1 MMNEIDQAYTKWVE
15 DPNPQ
20 SMAQVVKA
28 LSPTINSEIQ
38 QFSGP
43 KQLLRQRAKIL
54 TIKAVKNY
62 DPLSKAKLRSWVV
75 TNMQPLKRYNRELGN
90 AVHVP
95 EQAQQQAAFLNRRAE
110 EYSAEHGEEPSD
122 GFLADEIGISVD
134 RVKNLRSM
142 SKAVV
147 YDGTVKTDAET
158 NVSDLA
164 VDSGRDGRIDA
175 AVDTVYNSLDARDQM
190 IYDLKTGTKGGP
202 ALDNKGIAKRL
213 GVSPG
218 LVSQRSADIS
228 NMILEARNRV

>member
-1 MMNEIDQAYTKWVE
+1 
-15 DPNPQ
+15 
-20 SMAQVVKA
+20 
-28 LSPTINSEIQ
+28 
-38 QFSGP
+38 
-43 KQLLRQRAKIL
+43 
-54 TIKAVKNY
+54 
-62 DPLSKAKLRSWVV
+62 
-75 TNMQPLKRYNRELGN
+75 
-90 AVHVP
+90 
-95 EQAQQQAAFLNRRAE
+95 
-110 EYSAEHGEEPSD
+110 
-122 GFLADEIGISVD
+122 
-134 RVKNLRSM
+134 M

>member
-75 TNMQPLKRYNRELGN
+75 TNMQPLKRYNKQLFST
-90 AVHVP
+90 A
-95 EQAQQQAAFLNRRAE
+95 EQRNILLSTEKSQVT
-110 EYSAEHGEEPSD
+110 
-122 GFLADEIGISVD
+122 GF
-134 RVKNLRSM
+134 
-142 SKAVV
+142 
-147 YDGTVKTDAET
+147 
-158 NVSDLA
+158 
-164 VDSGRDGRIDA
+164 
-175 AVDTVYNSLDARDQM
+175 
-190 IYDLKTGTKGGP
+190 
-202 ALDNKGIAKRL
+202 
-213 GVSPG
+213 
-218 LVSQRSADIS
+218 
-228 NMILEARNRV
+228 

>member
-1 MMNEIDQAYTKWVE
+1 MNEVDNAYATWLD
-15 DPNPQ
+15 DPNPR
-20 SMAQVVKA
+20 SMAAIIKA
-28 LSPTINSEIQ
+28 LSPAVNSEIQ

-43 KQLLRQRAKIL
+43 KQLLRQRAKLL

-62 DPLSKAKLRSWVV
+62 DPMSKAKLRSWVI

-90 AVHVP
+90 AVHIP
-95 EQAQQQAAFLNRRAE
+95 EQAQQQAALLNRRIEEITAE
-110 EYSAEHGEEPSD
+110 TGEEPND
-122 GFLADEIGISVD
+122 GQLADEIGISTD

-147 YDGTVKTDAET
+147 YEGAVKTDTDT

-190 IYDLKTGTKGGP
+190 IYDLKTGINAAP
-202 ALDNKGIAKRL
+202 ALDNQGVAKRL

-228 NMILEARNRV
+228 NRILEARDRV

>member
-1 MMNEIDQAYTKWVE
+1 MSEVDNAYATWLE
-15 DPNPQ
+15 DPNPR
-20 SMAQVVKA
+20 SMAAIIKA
-28 LSPTINSEIQ
+28 LSPAVNSEIQ

-43 KQLLRQRAKIL
+43 KQLLRQRAKLL

-62 DPLSKAKLRSWVV
+62 DPTSKAKLKSWVV

-95 EQAQQQAAFLNRRAE
+95 EQAQQQAALLNRRVEEIKAE
-110 EYSAEHGEEPSD
+110 TGEEPND
-122 GFLADEIGISVD
+122 GQLADEIGISTD
-134 RVKNLRSM
+134 RVKNLRAM

-147 YDGTVKTDAET
+147 YEGTVKTDAET

-175 AVDTVYNSLDARDQM
+175 AVDTVYNSLDSRDQM
-190 IYDLKTGTKGGP
+190 IYDLKTGINAAP
-202 ALDNKGIAKRL
+202 ALDNQGVAKRL

-228 NMILEARNRV
+228 NRILEARDRV